1 MSLNY
6 YTQTPNFISAS
17 ADDIDPRTRLFS
29 FNHSLTTLVGNYDMG
44 PSLDLTL
51 TYSPTTT
58 DNIWGMGTGMMFTLT
73 WYDKNARTLYLN
85 SGETYRI
92 DESTD
97 GSGTVYFNM
106 LQCKIKTFNVEK
118 IDNGTGEIWYRVPW
132 TFTYCNDAEI
142 GSSGL
147 RPLVSITM
155 PTGLVKSVKYDMEAM
170 AFPDVPNAPQYRL
183 PAVKSLTISPGLGSP
198 DIVTEWSFST
208 SDEQSNEAPS
218 KNYLGYRRKPDHY
231 PGEREYRDGPEFGLG
246 FARDGSG
253 GWNGAG

>member
-17 ADDIDPRTRLFS
+17 SDDIDPRTRLFS

-97 GSGTVYFNM
+97 GSGTVYFNA
-106 LQCKIKTFNVEK
+106 LQCKIKSFNAEK
-118 IDNGTGEIWYRVPW
+118 IDNGTGEIWYRITDRDGNITELYEQDTGYFLPVTLWSPLGRSMTLSW
-132 TFTYCNDAEI
+132 TRDPGTGHLYLSQVTDETTDEATQRPRVLFSAVY
-142 GSSGL
+142 SSGL
-147 RPLVSITM
+147 VMTL
-155 PTGLVKSVKYDMEAM
+155 
-170 AFPDVPNAPQYRL
+170 L
-183 PAVKSLTISPGLGSP
+183 PGTDS
-198 DIVTEWSFST
+198 
-208 SDEQSNEAPS
+208 EQTFTLNT
-218 KNYLGYRRKPDHY
+218 
-231 PGEREYRDGPEFGLG
+231 
-246 FARDGSG
+246 SG
-253 GWNGAG
+253 GYLKSMTNSALTDSAAPPVRGRCGAHGKYGFTAGV